1 VSRQTLDQI
10 LRNVKSTAFLLDK
23 AYTKR
28 VLEIHEKNKSA
39 PVTMGGFPESA
50 ENPSLIMQGLALYNK
65 VDPDMNVETGVDP
78 DRVTKVDRM
87 LSNANE

>member
-1 VSRQTLDQI
+1 
-10 LRNVKSTAFLLDK
+10 
-23 AYTKR
+23 
-28 VLEIHEKNKSA
+28 
-39 PVTMGGFPESA
+39 MGGFPESA

-87 LSNANE
+87 LSNANQWNAEAFPELISPEWAPKPEASQE